1 MKFLVDRCA
10 GRRLAEW
17 LQSQG
22 HDVRPAWQHEPDP
35 GDAELLRLA
44 VEEGRIL
51 VTIDS
56 DFATLVFVGGAV
68 HAGIV
73 RLPDVPVQGRIEAM
87 AQILGRHSEHELGQA
102 IVTVRGNRVRIS
114 RRRT

>member
-10 GRRLAEW
+10 GRRLADW

-22 HDVRPAWQHEPDP
+22 HDVRPAWQYEPDP

-44 VEEGRIL
+44 AEEGRIL

-68 HAGIV
+68 HAGII
-73 RLPDVPVQGRIEAM
+73 RLPDVPAQSRIEAM
-87 AQILGRHSEHELGQA
+87 AQILGRHSEVELGQA
-102 IVTVRGNRVRIS
+102 IVSVRGNRIRIS
-114 RRRT
+114 WKKT